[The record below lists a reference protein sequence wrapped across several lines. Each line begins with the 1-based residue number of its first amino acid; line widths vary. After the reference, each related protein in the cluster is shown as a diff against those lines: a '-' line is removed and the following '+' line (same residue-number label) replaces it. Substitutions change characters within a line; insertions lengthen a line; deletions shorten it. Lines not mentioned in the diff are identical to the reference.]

1 MVTINQ
7 ALYAVKT
14 KHINVRV
21 FYMGYKFKSIPCP
34 MALCKF
40 NKNIIN
46 YLIFLF
52 ISTIL
57 GFTDASDN
65 P

>member
-1 MVTINQ
+1 MVTIKH
-7 ALYAVKT
+7 ASDVVKMYHT
-14 KHINVRV
+14 DVRV
-21 FYMGYKFKSIPCP
+21 FYMGYMHKSIPP
-34 MALCKF
+34 QVSLCKF
-40 NKNIIN
+40 NKKIIN